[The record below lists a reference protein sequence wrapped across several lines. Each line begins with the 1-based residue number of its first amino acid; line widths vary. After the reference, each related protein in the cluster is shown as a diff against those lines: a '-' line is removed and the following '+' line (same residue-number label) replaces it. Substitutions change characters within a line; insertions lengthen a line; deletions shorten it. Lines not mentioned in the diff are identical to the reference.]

1 MNDRPLLSV
10 ENLVCEFTRRGWR
23 SSVVRA
29 VDGVDLAVHQ
39 GELLALVG
47 ESGSGKSTLG
57 RSIIRLMKPT
67 SGHIYFEGVD
77 IARLRGRRLRSFRGD
92 TQVIFQNPY
101 QSLNPRMK
109 VGATLEEVIAFWGR
123 NDPEVRATKVS
134 DLLESVHLPA
144 AYARKYPHE
153 LSGGQRQRVA
163 IARAMAVRP
172 RLLVADEPV
181 SALDVSSS
189 ATILNL
195 LQELIQRTGLTC
207 LFVTHDIGLARL
219 VADRIAV
226 MYRGSI
232 VEIAA
237 AEKIFTDPQDEY
249 TRALI
254 GAQLSA
260 TERHPWED
268 LDLEEWDED
277 AVAADGSAG

>member
-1 MNDRPLLSV
+1 MTDRPLLSV

-23 SSVVRA
+23 RSVVRA

-77 IARLRGRRLRSFRGD
+77 IARLRGRQLRSFRGD

-123 NDPEVRATKVS
+123 NDPEIRTTDVS
-134 DLLESVHLPA
+134 ELLESVHLPA

-232 VEIAA
+232 VEVAP
-237 AEKIFTDPQDEY
+237 AEKIFTDPQDDY

-277 AVAADGSAG
+277 ALAADGTP

>member
-1 MNDRPLLSV
+1 MTDRPLLSV

-23 SSVVRA
+23 RSVVRA

-77 IARLRGRRLRSFRGD
+77 IARLRGRRLRAFRGD

-232 VEIAA
+232 VEVAP

-277 AVAADGSAG
+277 ALAAD

>member
-1 MNDRPLLSV
+1 MTDRPLLSV

-23 SSVVRA
+23 RSVVRA

-77 IARLRGRRLRSFRGD
+77 IARLRGRRLRAFRGD

-109 VGATLEEVIAFWGR
+109 VGTTLEEVIAFWGR

-232 VEIAA
+232 VEVAP

-277 AVAADGSAG
+277 ALAAD